1 MFGMK
6 IVSVNSK
13 HYHPS
18 QPWHKSSKSGKSWP
32 SLQIFLSNVQPPDF
46 PGNLNFDKFYTFP
59 PLSRSQS
66 LEYLQIC
73 MVNIYLL
80 IENMWKWK
88 GGNAWNWLWNK
99 NSWLKRDQ
107 VWQTFKSLW
116 TTVNAWQFN
125 FCCYA
130 YYYWE
135 IISKQYNMS
144 ILLKCNS

>member
-1 MFGMK
+1 MK

-13 HYHPS
+13 HYHPW

-46 PGNLNFDKFYTFP
+46 PGSLNFDKFYTLP

-80 IENMWKWK
+80 IENM
-88 GGNAWNWLWNK
+88 
-99 NSWLKRDQ
+99 
-107 VWQTFKSLW
+107 
-116 TTVNAWQFN
+116 
-125 FCCYA
+125 
-130 YYYWE
+130 
-135 IISKQYNMS
+135 
-144 ILLKCNS
+144 